1 MRNKEGEA
9 MKRFAWLAM
18 GFLLPGL
25 GTGCV
30 TRRMLITTDPPGALV
45 YKEGQPLGPTPVD
58 VPFIYYGKYRFQFV
72 RDGYQTMEVE
82 VDVDPPWYEW
92 PGLEFISENFI
103 PYVFHDVHPFH
114 FQLTP
119 LVPVRHDD
127 VRNAGEQLRLRGQ
140 AINPR
145 LPRELINPAV
155 VPAPQVPPP
164 PPAPPP
170 TPLGPVGVSP
180 AAAPASSPTSSPA
193 SSSPP
198 SAALGRPIS
207 PPAGR
212 SP

>member
-1 MRNKEGEA
+1 M
-9 MKRFAWLAM
+9 
-18 GFLLPGL
+18 
-25 GTGCV
+25 
-30 TRRMLITTDPPGALV
+30 
-45 YKEGQPLGPTPVD
+45 
-58 VPFIYYGKYRFQFV
+58 
-72 RDGYQTMEVE
+72 
-82 VDVDPPWYEW
+82 VDVDPPWYEL

-103 PYVFHDVHPFH
+103 PYTFHDVHPFH

-155 VPAPQVPPP
+155 GTPVPPVPEGPQP

-170 TPLGPVGVSP
+170 TPVGVIPAAPPPSSPPSSP
-180 AAAPASSPTSSPA
+180 AA
-193 SSSPP
+193 SSPP
-198 SAALGRPIS
+198 SAALGRPTY
-207 PPAGR
+207 PLAGR